1 MSCKQNTLRYILD
14 TALPEVKMQPYVNS
28 YCRYQPDILHTL
40 LYIFNYMYTIHY
52 NGDGG
57 NVKTQHQHF
66 IIYTVDG

>member
-1 MSCKQNTLRYILD
+1 MEPYI
-14 TALPEVKMQPYVNS
+14 KH
-28 YCRYQPDILHTL
+28 YCRYQTDILHRL